1 MEGLIRSPATVSLGD
16 FIDDEALEQGSMSC
30 SDESD
35 FSESPRTPPTRLSKL
50 PLWMKLDQ
58 DEDAGD
64 YDLAHELDDISDL
77 RSFAL

>member
-1 MEGLIRSPATVSLGD
+1 MEGLTRSNATVSLGD

-30 SDESD
+30 SEEAS
-35 FSESPRTPPTRLSKL
+35 FSESPRTPPTSYSKL
-50 PLWMKLDQ
+50 PLWMKLEQ

-64 YDLAHELDDISDL
+64 YDLAHELDDICDL